1 MLDLAITRCRRVEHD
16 GIFEC
21 DIGISNGRVVEI
33 TERGRL
39 SSSKDTIDAGGRYVL
54 PGVVD
59 THSHIGL
66 LPGANLPRPQTLEEN
81 LLSESLSALYGGTT
95 SVIDFVISQGSM
107 VAAVKEQQLLAKQY
121 SKVNTYFHGALMND
135 LHISEIEAVIQLG
148 VRSFKIFL
156 PYRGEEALRL
166 GGLSSLNDGQ
176 LMESFKRLHLY
187 GGLPIIHAE
196 NPELIDYHMKLN
208 FDASKQDMTAWESTR
223 PGIVEGIAIE
233 KVIYLAKKIGCSL
246 CIAHVSSKEG
256 VEAIR
261 KEKGRVLLETTPH
274 YLTLTKEAGLGALGK
289 VSPPIRSKSD
299 QDSLWEYIDEG
310 FPVVIGSDHNPW
322 QKQHK
327 LDMWEG
333 SAGLP
338 GNSYVLPLL
347 ISEGVYKRNIT
358 WEKVV
363 EISSYNAAKQF
374 GLFPRKGT
382 LNIGADADL
391 VIVDEDFGQKVDPA
405 KIPSIVDYSPY
416 FDYVFPAW
424 PAVVLRSGI
433 RCNINDSE

>member
-1 MLDLAITRCRRVEHD
+1 
-16 GIFEC
+16 
-21 DIGISNGRVVEI
+21 
-33 TERGRL
+33 
-39 SSSKDTIDAGGRYVL
+39 
-54 PGVVD
+54 
-59 THSHIGL
+59 
-66 LPGANLPRPQTLEEN
+66 
-81 LLSESLSALYGGTT
+81 
-95 SVIDFVISQGSM
+95 
-107 VAAVKEQQLLAKQY
+107 
-121 SKVNTYFHGALMND
+121 
-135 LHISEIEAVIQLG
+135 
-148 VRSFKIFL
+148 
-156 PYRGEEALRL
+156 
-166 GGLSSLNDGQ
+166 
-176 LMESFKRLHLY
+176 
-187 GGLPIIHAE
+187 
-196 NPELIDYHMKLN
+196 
-208 FDASKQDMTAWESTR
+208 
-223 PGIVEGIAIE
+223 
-233 KVIYLAKKIGCSL
+233 
-246 CIAHVSSKEG
+246 
-256 VEAIR
+256 
-261 KEKGRVLLETTPH
+261 
-274 YLTLTKEAGLGALGK
+274 
-289 VSPPIRSKSD
+289 
-299 QDSLWEYIDEG
+299 LWEYIDEG

>member
-1 MLDLAITRCRRVEHD
+1 
-16 GIFEC
+16 
-21 DIGISNGRVVEI
+21 
-33 TERGRL
+33 
-39 SSSKDTIDAGGRYVL
+39 
-54 PGVVD
+54 
-59 THSHIGL
+59 
-66 LPGANLPRPQTLEEN
+66 
-81 LLSESLSALYGGTT
+81 
-95 SVIDFVISQGSM
+95 
-107 VAAVKEQQLLAKQY
+107 
-121 SKVNTYFHGALMND
+121 
-135 LHISEIEAVIQLG
+135 
-148 VRSFKIFL
+148 
-156 PYRGEEALRL
+156 
-166 GGLSSLNDGQ
+166 
-176 LMESFKRLHLY
+176 
-187 GGLPIIHAE
+187 
-196 NPELIDYHMKLN
+196 
-208 FDASKQDMTAWESTR
+208 MTAWESTR

-338 GNSYVLPLL
+338 G
-347 ISEGVYKRNIT
+347 
-358 WEKVV
+358 
-363 EISSYNAAKQF
+363 
-374 GLFPRKGT
+374 KGT